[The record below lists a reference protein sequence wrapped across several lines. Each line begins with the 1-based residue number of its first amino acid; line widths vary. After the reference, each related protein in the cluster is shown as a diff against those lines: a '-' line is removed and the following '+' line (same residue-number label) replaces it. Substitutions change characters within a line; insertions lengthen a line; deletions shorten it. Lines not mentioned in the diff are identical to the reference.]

1 VSAAQ
6 VENIVGAG
14 PLLLD
19 FDGPV
24 CSIFA
29 GLRASDVAAEL
40 VNVLRGNG
48 VKLPDA
54 VATEPDPLAVLRWT
68 GDNCGPALTTAVED
82 LLCALE
88 LRAIGSASPTPS
100 GREVILAARGAGLPV
115 AVVSNNSAGA
125 VAAYL
130 STYGLAKYVG
140 VIVGRPYARPERMK
154 PHPAPILE
162 AVRALAAEPPACVLI
177 GDSLTDVKAARAA
190 GVRVIGFA
198 NRQHKVKALESADF
212 VITSMSIVAE
222 TLTPLGTPSTRPFD
236 QLAPAQDNIQARFPS
251 DRSAN

>member
-1 VSAAQ
+1 MSAAR
-6 VENIVGAG
+6 VDDIVGAG

-19 FDGPV
+19 FDGPL
-24 CSIFA
+24 CGMFA

-40 VNVLRGNG
+40 VDVLRGNG
-48 VKLPDA
+48 VILPDA

-177 GDSLTDVKAARAA
+177 GDSLSDIEGARAA
-190 GVRVIGFA
+190 GVQVIGYA
-198 NRQHKVKALESADF
+198 NRPNKVEAFRGADL
-212 VITSMSIVAE
+212 VITSMSVIAE
-222 TLTPLGTPSTRPFD
+222 ALMPSRLEGP
-236 QLAPAQDNIQARFPS
+236 QPRF
-251 DRSAN
+251 